1 VTTPGGVPNLPAGA
15 LTLDTMQSR
24 LQDMS
29 ASAHRSRAAARVP
42 STFHSSSGG
51 NPLGD
56 LSPFGFLTRV
66 FADFSAR
73 VATADP
79 GDIDGPEDLPNL
91 LLDFIE
97 SLPIIGQFVTLLEA
111 INGNYDGDD
120 EVLLAIQDINA
131 PMRKLLQL
139 LTGHDVGWPTADD
152 VGNGWIH
159 LHDAV
164 QNKIQGVI
172 DRIYNAF
179 ANLGEMLDT
188 NNPLNYVIDA
198 ILGIF
203 DAARAGGAKALALES
218 RVRALE
224 SAGNTITLMFNGTA
238 QTPLPS
244 AEYDIRRMGGGA
256 GDIGTDGKGNMVW
269 KPFGAGS
276 RIVLA
281 RYKLSALTVDNGHI
295 QAMLATN
302 PQPYIFDDA
311 YTYITFRENAD
322 LDTMMRLRIGFD
334 TIRLQ
339 AMVADVI
346 TDIGPEAEVDPKAG
360 NDLDIWFGND
370 DDGPRAFTVAL
381 LGETIIDVVDTDEV
395 SQVGSDFRGIG
406 VGMETGNYLIIGQNR
421 PSGLSVVTAS
431 EVV

>member
-1 VTTPGGVPNLPAGA
+1 MTTPGGVPNLPAGA
-15 LTLDTMQSR
+15 LTPETMASR

-29 ASAHRSRAAARVP
+29 TGAVRSRAAARMP
-42 STFHSSSGG
+42 ASFHSSNGG
-51 NPLGD
+51 DPGAD
-56 LSPFGFLTRV
+56 LTPFGVITRI
-66 FADFSAR
+66 FAGFISA
-73 VATADP
+73 VANADP
-79 GDIDGPEDLPNL
+79 GDIDGPEDLPGL

-97 SLPIIGQFVTLLEA
+97 QLPVIGQFVALLEA
-111 INGNYDGDD
+111 INGQYDGAD

-139 LTGHDVGWPTADD
+139 FTGHDVGWPTPDD

-164 QNKIQGVI
+164 QNNIQGIV

-179 ANLGEMLDT
+179 ANLGDMLDV

-203 DAARAGGAKALALES
+203 DTARAGSAKALALEA

-224 SAGNTITLMFNGTA
+224 SAGNTITLTFNGTA
-238 QTPLPS
+238 QTPLPP
-244 AEYDIRRMGGGA
+244 AQYDIRRMGGGA

-269 KPFGAGS
+269 KPFGAGN

-281 RYKLSALTVDNGHI
+281 RYKLSELATDNGHI
-295 QAMLATN
+295 QAMLSTT

-311 YTYITFRENAD
+311 YTYLTFRENED
-322 LDTMMRLRIGFD
+322 LDTMVRLRIGYD
-334 TIRLQ
+334 SIRLQ
-339 AMVADVI
+339 AMVDDVI
-346 TDIGPEAEVDPKAG
+346 TNIGPAADVNPKAG
-360 NDLDIWFGND
+360 NAFDIWFGND

-395 SQVGSDFRGIG
+395 STVGSDFRGIG
-406 VGMETGNYLIIGQNR
+406 VGMETGNYLVFGQNR
-421 PSGLSVVTAS
+421 PAGLGVVTAT
-431 EVV
+431 EVL